1 MNAISAGAGG
11 HAIVGGRGSARTP
24 VYSLAYCI
32 RGAVAGGGGAEACNG
47 RSVDHCCFVCFH

>member
-1 MNAISAGAGG
+1 MQFQQARADTLSL
-11 HAIVGGRGSARTP
+11 GGRGSARTP

-32 RGAVAGGGGAEACNG
+32 RGAVAGGGGAEACNR